1 MSEITTDQL
10 LEAARSLEKDE
21 FSRDDLAD
29 KLSVKKSELKDSV
42 KQARQDGRLEKVRE
56 DESGAG
62 VFTLTA

>member
-10 LEAARSLEKDE
+10 VEAARSLEKDE